1 MRIALFAADRVGQEI
16 TRFFSEANEPLA
28 CLVVD
33 AKDPKNCNGQI
44 IQDYLA
50 AGGHIVI
57 PSDAV
62 YQSEYLEKLHNLDL
76 DLIIL
81 AWWPYIIRKELI
93 RLPRIGCLNFHPS
106 YLPYNRGKHY
116 NFWAIVENVPFGVT
130 IHWVTEDIDAGDIAF
145 QTVIPTSWE
154 DTGETLYHAAQR
166 EIIKLFRYNFPAI
179 KQGWIPRIPQDLKR
193 GSFHLANEIEKAST
207 IDLDQAYQAR
217 HLLNLIR
224 GRTFPPYP
232 GVNFT
237 DDGKT
242 FEVRIQITEVRKD
255 NGN

>member
-1 MRIALFAADRVGQEI
+1 MRIGLFAADRVGHEI
-16 TRFFSEANEPLA
+16 TRFFSEQKEPLA

-33 AKDPKNCNGQI
+33 SKNPKNLNDQI
-44 IQDYLA
+44 IKVYMS
-50 AGGHIVI
+50 AGGNIVI

-62 YQSEYLEKLHNLDL
+62 YNSAHIKTLKNLNL

-81 AWWPYIIRKELI
+81 AWWPYIIQNELI

-106 YLPYNRGKHY
+106 YLPFNRGKHY
-116 NFWAIVENVPFGVT
+116 NFWSIVENVPFGVT

-145 QTVIPTSWE
+145 QTIIQTSWE

-166 EIIKLFRYNFPAI
+166 EIIKLFINNFPAI
-179 KQGWIPRIPQDLKR
+179 KQDRIPRIPQDLKR
-193 GSFHLANEIEKAST
+193 GSFHFAYEIEKAST
-207 IDLDQAYQAR
+207 IDLNQDYQAR

-224 GRTFPPYP
+224 ARTFPPYP
-232 GVNFT
+232 GVKFT
-237 DDGKT
+237 EDGKT

-255 NGN
+255 N